1 MSLHKL
7 TAGSGYD
14 YLTRQVAVHDST
26 EKRHTSLAS
35 YYSEKGEAPGL
46 WLGSGLTGIDGI
58 SVGDAVTE
66 EQMKS
71 LFAYGHHPLAGERVA
86 EAGVNASA
94 VEIRDAQRLGTP
106 FKLPDGDV
114 PSFHIEVARRL
125 GELNVAAGRPRDTA
139 VSIDERARVR
149 TEVACEYF
157 EREHGRR
164 PETSRE
170 LAATVAKL
178 SRPKTSAVA
187 GYDLTFSPVK
197 SVSTLWA
204 VADPQIAAL
213 VERAHHAAV
222 TDALTFIEKEAL
234 FTREGTGGVRQV
246 DVTGLVAA
254 AFTHRDSR
262 AGDPDLHTHV
272 AVANKVQTLDGKW
285 LAIDGR
291 VLFKANVSASETYN
305 TALERHL
312 TAALGVRFAERP
324 DADPRKRPV
333 REIVGIDP
341 GLNVR
346 WSSRRISIEARRSE
360 LATDFQR
367 THGRPPSPIESI
379 ALAQQATL
387 ETRDPKHQP
396 RSLAEQRE
404 AWREQAI
411 EILEDAESVAG
422 MVHGAMQ
429 RPAPVGVR
437 ITAEWIAECGS
448 AVVREV
454 EQRRATWQVWHLRAE
469 AQRKVRCADVPA
481 EHVAEVVQ
489 LVIDAAIERSVSLV
503 TDQDPI
509 RDPDELRRRDGTSVY
524 RVAGSDLFTS
534 KAILDAERRV
544 VAAAGR
550 LDGHC
555 IGDDVVDLALAESAA
570 NGTELNAG
578 QAALVR
584 GMATSGARVQ
594 LGIAAA
600 GTGKTTAMG
609 ALTRAWEEAGGNVV
623 GLAPSAAAAAALGE
637 HTGATT
643 DTLAKLIHALD
654 GAQQGQIPDRIDAG
668 TLVMIDE
675 AGMADTISLARAIE
689 FVIDRGASVCLIGD
703 DQQLAAI
710 GAGGVLRDIH
720 AQHGSLRLSEL
731 KRFADP
737 AEGAAT
743 LALRDGLNESL
754 GYYFDNDR
762 VHVGDL
768 TTVTDSVFD
777 RWKRDRESG
786 LDSIMLAPTRDLVAD
801 LNGRARRDRLAN
813 APDIGPTVRLTD
825 GNDASVGDIVITRHN
840 DRRLRTA
847 PTDWVK
853 NGDRWAVIGVH
864 DGRLSLKHT
873 VSGLRIVLPAK
884 YVTEH
889 TELGYASTVHTA
901 QGVSVDTM
909 HGLSTGEESRQQL
922 YTMMSRGR
930 LANHV
935 YLVTAGDGDP
945 HNLIRPETIHPLTAT
960 DVLENVL
967 ARDESPR
974 SATTLATEAASPASQ
989 LKDAAPRYV
998 DALHFSAEQLI
1009 GSERVHA
1016 IEQAADELLPL
1027 ISDEPAWPA
1036 LRSHL
1041 ILLEAQGRDCLRELR
1056 GAVADRTLDGVDD
1069 RAAILDWRLDP
1080 TGLRGASAGPLSW
1093 MPAVPT
1099 PLANHP
1105 KWGPNLKLRA
1115 QRVEE
1120 LANILRR
1127 STDENDVPVW
1137 ARQGGR
1143 RPSAEVNADITV
1155 WRAANGVDPAD
1166 RRPTGPPQIQ
1176 KALAIYQRQLDER
1189 VQSGRGP
1196 ALAEWGP
1203 AIDRLHPRRDSF
1215 TPLLAERLAAIS
1227 RAGIDAAGLLA
1238 GAAAEGSL
1246 PDDHV
1251 AAALWWRISRH
1262 LSPAVAVQA
1271 ADPSPPIAT
1280 GWSEQ
1285 LIDTLGYERTAE
1297 VTGSPWWP
1305 TLVASVEQA
1314 TQRGW
1319 AITDLLDLAPAD
1331 TTEDVDLTQ
1340 AIVWR
1345 IAVVTDPPA
1354 EEDPYEF
1361 EPRPDSSGAEAGWV
1375 PSDVTEAEP
1384 PTLAQVALA
1393 RHLLDP
1399 LEPSDSDIVRAL
1411 DRADQWEHST
1421 VRGERILQINQMAA
1435 DFFESN
1441 FEGSWAATYL
1451 HQRLGRDLHADAR
1464 FRPGFA
1470 PPGWTNL
1477 IDHLRKH
1484 GVTDA
1489 ELLAAGVASTAST
1502 GRLID
1507 RFRDRAILPVIHG
1520 GQILGFVGRRHPEAG
1535 DENKSGPKY
1544 LNTGDTIVFH
1554 KGAQL
1559 YGIADDMVALGSIP
1573 VLVEGPLDA
1582 IAVTLATAGS
1592 FVGVAPLGTSLTHE
1606 QAAQLAHLGAE
1617 PIIATDGDLAG
1628 RIAAER
1634 DYWLLAPHQVDP
1646 RYAQFKPGEDPASIL
1661 EQHGRNEL
1669 ILALQNTHPLAE
1681 ELIAERLANIP
1692 APAGQLVESAQVIA
1706 ARPAEHWG
1714 PDIAAVA
1721 QRVDADNAAI
1731 ERALVDVA
1739 AEFNRDPRW
1748 YSNRKL
1754 ESTSSVR
1761 TRLERAANAT
1771 PAERWALLARSLSP
1785 RLPTQRDWPATAEML
1800 EQVHRA
1806 GHDVAALTHQ
1816 LVAHAP
1822 LGESPAQDLRYRLVA
1837 HLPDVTSISVPHHEE
1852 GAARLAPV
1860 VAQSGVPTLRD
1871 ETRSPR
1877 R

>member
-7 TAGSGYD
+7 TAGSGYE
-14 YLTRQVAVHDST
+14 YLIRQVAVQDST

-58 SVGDAVTE
+58 SVGDVVTE
-66 EQMKS
+66 AQMKS
-71 LFAYGHHPLAGERVA
+71 LFAYGHHPLASERLA
-86 EAGVNASA
+86 EARVGASM
-94 VEIRDAQRLGTP
+94 VEMRKAQRLGTP
-106 FKLPDGDV
+106 FKVLEGDV
-114 PSFHIEVARRL
+114 PSFHVEVARRL
-125 GELNVAAGRPRDTA
+125 GELNVEEGRPRDTA
-139 VSIDERARVR
+139 VNIDERARVR
-149 TEVACEYF
+149 TEVACEHF

-164 PETSRE
+164 PESSRE
-170 LAATVAKL
+170 LAATEAKL

-204 VADPQIAAL
+204 VADPQTAAL

-222 TDALTFIEKEAL
+222 TDALAFIEKEAL

-254 AFTHRDSR
+254 SFTHRDSR

-272 AVANKVQTLDGKW
+272 AVANKVQTLNGKW

-324 DADPRKRPV
+324 NADPRKRPV
-333 REIVGIDP
+333 REIVGIDS
-341 GLNVR
+341 GLNAR
-346 WSSRRISIEARRSE
+346 WSSRRVSIEARRAE
-360 LATDFQR
+360 LATHFQR

-387 ETRDPKHQP
+387 ETRDPKHEP
-396 RSLAEQRE
+396 RSLAEQRA
-404 AWREQAI
+404 AWHEQAV
-411 EILEDAESVAG
+411 EVLGDAEAVAG
-422 MVHGAMQ
+422 MVDGAMHGL
-429 RPAPVGVR
+429 APVGVR
-437 ITAEWIAECGS
+437 VTAEWIAECG
-448 AVVREV
+448 ADVVQEV

-469 AQRKVRCADVPA
+469 AQRKVRYADVPA
-481 EHVAEVVQ
+481 DRVADVVQ

-503 TDQDPI
+503 TDRDPI
-509 RDPDELRRRDGTSVY
+509 RDPDELRRKDGTSVY
-524 RVAGSDLFTS
+524 RVAGGDLFTS
-534 KAILDAERRV
+534 KAVLNAEQSV
-544 VAAAGR
+544 VSAAGR
-550 LDGHC
+550 FDGHRV
-555 IGDDVVDLALAESAA
+555 GDDVVDLALAESAA
-570 NGTELNAG
+570 NGTEFNVG

-609 ALTRAWEEAGGNVV
+609 TLTRAWEEAGGNVI
-623 GLAPSAAAAAALGE
+623 GLAPAAAAAAALGQ

-643 DTLAKLIHALD
+643 DTLAILIHALD
-654 GAQQGQIPDRIDAG
+654 CGGQGQVPDRIDAG

-689 FVIDRGASVCLIGD
+689 FAIDRGASVRLIGD

-777 RWKRDRESG
+777 SWKRDRESG

-801 LNGRARRDRLAN
+801 LNGRARRDRLAEV
-813 APDIGPTVRLTD
+813 PDIGPTVRLTD

-847 PTDWVK
+847 PMDWVK
-853 NGDRWAVIGVH
+853 NGDRWAVLGVH
-864 DGRLSLKHT
+864 DGRLRLKHA
-873 VSGLRIVLPAK
+873 VSGLRVVLPAK

-935 YLVTAGDGDP
+935 YLAIAGDGDP
-945 HNLIRPETIHPLTAT
+945 HNLIRPETIHPSTAT

-967 ARDESPR
+967 ARDASPR
-974 SATTLATEAASPASQ
+974 SATTLTTEAASPTSQ
-989 LKDAAPRYV
+989 LKDAAPRYI
-998 DALHFSAEQLI
+998 DALYFSAEQLI

-1016 IEQAADELLPL
+1016 IEQSADELLPL
-1027 ISDEPAWPA
+1027 ISDEPAWPT

-1056 GAVADRTLDGVDD
+1056 GAVAERTLDGVDD

-1080 TGLRGASAGPLSW
+1080 TGLRGANAGPLSW
-1093 MPAVPT
+1093 MPAVPK
-1099 PLANHP
+1099 PLATHP
-1105 KWGPNLKLRA
+1105 KWGPNLKQRA
-1115 QRVEE
+1115 QRVED
-1120 LANILRR
+1120 LANIVRR
-1127 STDENDVPVW
+1127 STDENGVPVW
-1137 ARQGGR
+1137 TRQGGR
-1143 RPSAEVNADITV
+1143 RPTAEVTADIAV

-1166 RRPTGPPQIQ
+1166 RRPTGPPQVQ

-1189 VQSGRGP
+1189 VQGGRGP

-1203 AIDRLHPRRDSF
+1203 AIDRLHARRDSF

-1227 RAGIDAAGLLA
+1227 RAGVDAAGLLA
-1238 GAAAEGSL
+1238 GAAAEGHL

-1271 ADPSPPIAT
+1271 VDPSPPIAT
-1280 GWSEQ
+1280 DWSEQ
-1285 LIDTLGYERTAE
+1285 LIDVLGYERAAE

-1314 TQRGW
+1314 THRGW

-1331 TTEDVDLTQ
+1331 TTEDVDLAQ

-1345 IAVVTDPPA
+1345 IAVVTDPPP
-1354 EEDPYEF
+1354 EDPFEF
-1361 EPRPDSSGAEAGWV
+1361 EPPPDQSAAEIAWL
-1375 PSDVTEAEP
+1375 PYDISTDER
-1384 PTLAQVALA
+1384 PTLAQVALV
-1393 RHLLDP
+1393 RNLLDP

-1411 DRADQWEHST
+1411 DRADQWEHSP
-1421 VRGERILQINQMAA
+1421 VSGERILQINQMAA
-1435 DFFESN
+1435 DYFEGN

-1451 HQRLGRDLHADAR
+1451 HQRLGQDLQADAR

-1477 IDHLRKH
+1477 VDHLRQH
-1484 GVTDA
+1484 GVAAA

-1507 RFRDRAILPVIHG
+1507 RFRDRAILPVIHDS
-1520 GQILGFVGRRHPEAG
+1520 QILGFVGRRHPDAG
-1535 DENKSGPKY
+1535 DGTKSGPKY
-1544 LNTGDTIVFH
+1544 LNTGDTIVFL

-1573 VLVEGPLDA
+1573 VLVEGPVDA

-1606 QAAQLAHLGAE
+1606 QAAQLAHLGNE
-1617 PIIATDGDLAG
+1617 HIIATDGDLAG

-1661 EQHGRNEL
+1661 EQHGRKEL
-1669 ILALQNTHPLAE
+1669 VLALQNTHPLAE

-1692 APAGQLVESAQVIA
+1692 APADQLVESAQVIA

-1721 QRVDADNAAI
+1721 RRVDADNAAI
-1731 ERALVDVA
+1731 ERAVVDVA
-1739 AEFNRDPRW
+1739 AEFNRDSRR
-1748 YSNRKL
+1748 YSNHKL

-1761 TRLERAANAT
+1761 TRLEQAANAS

-1785 RLPTQRDWPATAEML
+1785 RLPAQRDWPATAEML
-1800 EQVHRA
+1800 EQVQGA
-1806 GHDVAALTHQ
+1806 GYDVAALTHQ
-1816 LVAHAP
+1816 LVAQSP
-1822 LGESPAQDLRYRLVA
+1822 LSEKPAQDLRYRLIGYLPNLPQVPIPNPEVGTSPVA
-1837 HLPDVTSISVPHHEE
+1837 PGGPEPGGH
-1852 GAARLAPV
+1852 
-1860 VAQSGVPTLRD
+1860 
-1871 ETRSPR
+1871 SPR
-1877 R
+1877 NHTKAPRR